1 MTCMI
6 YTLSKLPFTYLTCTW
21 YDKSMYRIF
30 IIEDDDVIAG
40 AIADNLRNWGFEAQ
54 QCTDLRNVMQ
64 GFREYRPHLVL
75 MDISLP
81 FFNGYHWCSEIR
93 KESQVPVMFISSAG
107 DDMNIVM
114 AISMGADDF
123 VVKPFEMNVLVAK
136 IQALLRRSYDF
147 SAAGSDIREHNGM
160 IFDSAACTAE
170 YEGKIVE
177 LSRNENR
184 ILALLMEHK
193 GRTVS
198 REIIMNRLWESDAF
212 IDENTLSVN
221 INRLRKALAS
231 IGVTDLIETKK
242 GIGYIIK

>member
-1 MTCMI
+1 
-6 YTLSKLPFTYLTCTW
+6 
-21 YDKSMYRIF
+21 
-30 IIEDDDVIAG
+30 
-40 AIADNLRNWGFEAQ
+40 
-54 QCTDLRNVMQ
+54 
-64 GFREYRPHLVL
+64 
-75 MDISLP
+75 
-81 FFNGYHWCSEIR
+81 
-93 KESQVPVMFISSAG
+93 MFISSAG
-107 DDMNIVM
+107 YDMNIVM

-147 SAAGSDIREHNGM
+147 SASGSDIREHNGM
-160 IFDSAACTAE
+160 IFNSAACTAE
-170 YEGKIVE
+170 YEGRSVE

-198 REIIMNRLWESDAF
+198 RETIMNRLWESDAF
-212 IDENTLSVN
+212 VDENTLSVN

>member
-1 MTCMI
+1 MGRNI
-6 YTLSKLPFTYLTCTW
+6 LVV
-21 YDKSMYRIF
+21 
-30 IIEDDDVIAG
+30 EDDKNISDLIHMYLVKEGFDVRIAG
-40 AIADNLRNWGFEAQ
+40 DGGKALEEFQKKEP
-54 QCTDLRNVMQ
+54 DLI
-64 GFREYRPHLVL
+64 LL
-75 MDISLP
+75 DIML
-81 FFNGYHWCSEIR
+81 
-93 KESQVPVMFISSAG
+93 PVMDGWAVCAKIRETSKVPIIMLTAKSDVG
-107 DDMNIVM
+107 DRITGLE
-114 AISMGADDF
+114 MGADDYL
-123 VVKPFEMNVLVAK
+123 VKPFEMNVLVAK

-147 SAAGSDIREHNGM
+147 SASGSDIREHNGM
-160 IFDSAACTAE
+160 IFNSAACTAE